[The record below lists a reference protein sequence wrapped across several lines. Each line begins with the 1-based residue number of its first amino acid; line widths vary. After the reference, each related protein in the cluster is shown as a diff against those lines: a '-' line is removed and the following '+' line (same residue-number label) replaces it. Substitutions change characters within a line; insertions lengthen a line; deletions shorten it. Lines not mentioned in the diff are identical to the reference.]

1 VVYTGQESAPLAQF
15 GVIGGADRSPW
26 GRSPPERG
34 YPSARNA
41 PASSPDP
48 AKKLPNSKEC
58 RADLAKPWVVLPV
71 VNDIGPTLASTTYPS
86 SAVILDQAQG
96 RSCRAAIS
104 APATALRAGP
114 TPASLKSRHGRIS
127 SRELTRSLEALFHHR
142 GQEYFDRCIWL
153 TLYSRSM
160 RRIFRQ
166 PLSVPRTGDFVIST
180 MTTTGAGSAQSAP
193 ARERVDFWFDPM
205 CPFCWI
211 TSRWILETEKVRNIE
226 VHFHVMSLAVLN
238 EGTDVSDDYRDKLQ
252 SSWGPVRVAV
262 AAAQFKGEQI
272 LSPLY
277 TAIGTR
283 IHNQGYQELSTV
295 IAEAL
300 DELGLP
306 QELAE
311 AAKSTEYD
319 NAVRESHHAGMDK
332 VGKDVGTPTI
342 HVNGTAFFGPVITR
356 IPRGDDA
363 GRIWDASVTLAS
375 YPYFFELKR
384 ERRDSLHFD

>member
-1 VVYTGQESAPLAQF
+1 MT
-15 GVIGGADRSPW
+15 
-26 GRSPPERG
+26 
-34 YPSARNA
+34 
-41 PASSPDP
+41 
-48 AKKLPNSKEC
+48 
-58 RADLAKPWVVLPV
+58 
-71 VNDIGPTLASTTYPS
+71 ST
-86 SAVILDQAQG
+86 
-96 RSCRAAIS
+96 
-104 APATALRAGP
+104 
-114 TPASLKSRHGRIS
+114 
-127 SRELTRSLEALFHHR
+127 
-142 GQEYFDRCIWL
+142 
-153 TLYSRSM
+153 
-160 RRIFRQ
+160 
-166 PLSVPRTGDFVIST
+166 
-180 MTTTGAGSAQSAP
+180 TTTGKGTVTTARS
-193 ARERVDFWFDPM
+193 RERVDFWFDPT

-238 EGTDVSDDYRDKLQ
+238 ETTDVSDDYREKLQ

-277 TAIGTR
+277 TAMGTR
-283 IHNQGYQELSTV
+283 IHNQGYQDLSTV

-306 QELAE
+306 PKLAG
-311 AAKSTEYD
+311 AAESSDYD
-319 NAVRESHHAGMDK
+319 NAVRESHQAGMDK

-356 IPRGDDA
+356 IPRGEDA
-363 GRIWDASVTLAS
+363 GRIWDASVTLAG